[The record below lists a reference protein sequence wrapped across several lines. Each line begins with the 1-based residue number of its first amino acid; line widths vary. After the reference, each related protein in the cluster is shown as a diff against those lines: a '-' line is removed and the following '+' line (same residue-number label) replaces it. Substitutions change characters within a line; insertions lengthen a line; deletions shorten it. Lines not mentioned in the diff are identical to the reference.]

1 MHILHLVE
9 RQHRSPESFAR
20 MACRTDVQILRHLVL
35 QVFSRNSYNV
45 RLSPVSPC
53 SFSDAHTG
61 LGCTMIWDFLA
72 RGPDITF
79 RSYLEWHRSMHI
91 VQTSSGCPTHFSPH
105 ELGQDGFGTWG
116 PKRGGRSER
125 LQKGKAFDATGI
137 SLITCNTTSETGSPA
152 RLEPNL
158 RGYIMQCGKTSRCQ
172 SVALTAAK
180 YVKSTC
186 DTICSHLWCREKSE
200 MPSKSEIRHAD
211 MRDGKTWRCQACAL
225 TAPQNLNQHSIQ
237 LLHTCDAKKSP

>member
-1 MHILHLVE
+1 MCLPCSLEKPACLLTTEVQSDLKNIATTVCRLKAATLPRPPALDNSSCSSRNSSSSKRPRALSPQALGPAHVASPTSATVAATQHMKVTTNPSQTYGGFMHILHLVE
-9 RQHRSPESFAR
+9 KQHRSPESFAR

-91 VQTSSGCPTHFSPH
+91 VQTSSGCPTHFSPTNRDRRVLANGAQNVAV
-105 ELGQDGFGTWG
+105 EASGC
-116 PKRGGRSER
+116 K
-125 LQKGKAFDATGI
+125 KAK
-137 SLITCNTTSETGSPA
+137 P
-152 RLEPNL
+152 
-158 RGYIMQCGKTSRCQ
+158 
-172 SVALTAAK
+172 SVQW
-180 YVKSTC
+180 V
-186 DTICSHLWCREKSE
+186 
-200 MPSKSEIRHAD
+200 
-211 MRDGKTWRCQACAL
+211 
-225 TAPQNLNQHSIQ
+225 
-237 LLHTCDAKKSP
+237 